1 MTGHSCQPLIELLR
15 APRPDLGR
23 TITTFVSCFNT
34 AYGDPVKDH
43 WDISIAEWE
52 RFEFLGDRVV
62 NLIVAQALFTRKH
75 AALTEGEMTRAIS
88 GIVSNHALDAIVR
101 NLVDFE
107 VFSCLIPP
115 AIAGQNTYGERI
127 AGGAFEAF
135 IGALYCE
142 IGFDE
147 VAFFVNGLLREPID
161 QASPE
166 ENAIGMLQ
174 EYFQKRFRAVPIY
187 RETKREGP
195 DHRPVFT
202 FEVIFNNQVL
212 GSGSGASIQKAERE
226 AARAA
231 CRKLGLSCDD
241 VTGTQ
246 GSDSGTS

>member
-1 MTGHSCQPLIELLR
+1 MTCSSCLPLIELLR
-15 APRPDLGR
+15 APGPDLGR

-34 AYGDPVKDH
+34 AYGDPEKDH

-52 RFEFLGDRVV
+52 RYEFLGDRVL
-62 NLIVAQALFTRKH
+62 NLIVAQALFTRRH

-101 NLVDFE
+101 EQTDSE
-107 VFSCLIPP
+107 VFSRIIPP

-127 AGGAFEAF
+127 TGGAFEAF

-142 IGFDE
+142 VGLDE
-147 VAFFVNGLLREPID
+147 VAFFVNALLQEPLD

-166 ENAIGMLQ
+166 ENTIGMLQ
-174 EYFQKRFRAVPIY
+174 EYFQKRFRAVPTY

-195 DHRPVFT
+195 DHRPIFT
-202 FEVIFNNQVL
+202 FEVLFNNQVL
-212 GSGSGASIQKAERE
+212 GSGSGESIQKAERE

-231 CRKLGLSCDD
+231 CRKLGISLPDRMEK
-241 VTGTQ
+241 Q
-246 GSDSGTS
+246 GNDFKKS